1 MNWFKNL
8 FNGSAPKQAYNGT
21 LSEVQFTVPKL
32 KCNGCGEKIIHALS
46 KVEGVH
52 AVKPNPKDK
61 VLIVQ
66 FVPAKINQ
74 QELERLLDQAGFT
87 TISAS

>member
-8 FNGSAPKQAYNGT
+8 FNGSAAKQPHIGT
-21 LSEVQFTVPKL
+21 LTEVQFTVPKL

-52 AVKPNPKDK
+52 EVKPNPSDK
-61 VLIVQ
+61 
-66 FVPAKINQ
+66 
-74 QELERLLDQAGFT
+74 LLLVR
-87 TISAS
+87 